1 MRSMGYTRPSSHG
14 GNGKVIEMVEQPDD
28 PARQGASR
36 RRGREHLVVDVRAT
50 GVMPGEV
57 AAQVQVELDS
67 GGVELQLIQP
77 IIYNSSTTGYL
88 LLIF

>member
-1 MRSMGYTRPSSHG
+1 
-14 GNGKVIEMVEQPDD
+14 MVEQPDD
-28 PARQGASR
+28 PARRGASR

-67 GGVELQLIQP
+67 ASEEGWELQLIQP
-77 IIYNSSTTGYL
+77 IIYNSSTTVYL
-88 LLIF
+88 LLIFSRDSLEQA